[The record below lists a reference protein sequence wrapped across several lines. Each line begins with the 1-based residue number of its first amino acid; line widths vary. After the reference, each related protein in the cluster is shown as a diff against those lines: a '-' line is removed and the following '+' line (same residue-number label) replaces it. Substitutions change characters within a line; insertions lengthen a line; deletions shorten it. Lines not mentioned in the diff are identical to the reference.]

1 MNKQDRLTRMA
12 ELMQPIEQQILM
24 CDNQQDLLMLAS
36 AMITSAKHIFII
48 NLGSEATREIFKGFD
63 FRDE

>member
-1 MNKQDRLTRMA
+1 MNKQDRVARMA

-36 AMITSAKHIFII
+36 AMITSGKHIFIL
-48 NLGSEATREIFKGFD
+48 NLGSEMTKNVFAELD

>member
-1 MNKQDRLTRMA
+1 MNKQDRVARMA

-24 CDNQQDLLMLAS
+24 CDNQQDLLMFAS
-36 AMITSAKHIFII
+36 AMITSGKHIFIL
-48 NLGSEATREIFKGFD
+48 NLGHEMTKKVFAELD

>member
-1 MNKQDRLTRMA
+1 MNKQERVARMA

-36 AMITSAKHIFII
+36 AMITSAKHIFIL
-48 NLGSEATREIFKGFD
+48 NLGSEVTKAVFAELD

>member
-1 MNKQDRLTRMA
+1 MNKKERVARMA

-36 AMITSAKHIFII
+36 GMITSGKHIFIL
-48 NLGSEATREIFKGFD
+48 NLGAEVTKAVFKELD